1 MQKSAF
7 VGLGVTL
14 NQTYKILSDHNVP
27 APSEKPLE
35 SDTQTTRSQSPKT
48 LSLRKNGYMI
58 IINPVKLPIP
68 AICGCNAS
76 SPDRKSP

>member
-27 APSEKPLE
+27 APGEKTP
-35 SDTQTTRSQSPKT
+35 
-48 LSLRKNGYMI
+48 
-58 IINPVKLPIP
+58 
-68 AICGCNAS
+68 
-76 SPDRKSP
+76 